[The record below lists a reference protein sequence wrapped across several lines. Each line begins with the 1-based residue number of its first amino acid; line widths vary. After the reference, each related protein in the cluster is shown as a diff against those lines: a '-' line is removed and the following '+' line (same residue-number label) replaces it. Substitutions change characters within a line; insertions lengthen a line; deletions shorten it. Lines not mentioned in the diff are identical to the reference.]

1 MAQTPASPR
10 PETARELQEVVRA
23 ERGAKCFLLLRDDDG
38 VQRLFVLDSERPR
51 VTVGRSEQ
59 NDLALSWDPQVSA
72 VHAELESIGGEWAIA
87 DDGLSRNG
95 TLVNG
100 VRIAGRKRLQDSD
113 AIRLGGTLVTYRHPA
128 AKVAMPT
135 ESAAG
140 APALDSVSDA
150 QRRVLIALCRPFKH
164 DARFETPATNDEIAR
179 ELSLSVEAIKTHLRL
194 LYRRFG
200 LSDLPQTEKRARLA
214 ELALRWGLVSER
226 DL

>member
-1 MAQTPASPR
+1 MAQPPASPR

-23 ERGAKCFLLLRDDDG
+23 ERAAESFLLLRDDEG

-59 NDLALSWDPQVSA
+59 NDLALPWDPQVSA

-100 VRIAGRKRLQDSD
+100 ARISGRKRLREGDG
-113 AIRLGGTLVTYRHPA
+113 IRLGGTLVVYRHPGPRSP
-128 AKVAMPT
+128 MPT
-135 ESAAG
+135 ESAAA
-140 APALDSVSDA
+140 APDVNSVSDT

-164 DARFETPATNDEIAR
+164 AARFETPATNEEIAR
-179 ELSLSVEAIKTHLRL
+179 ELNLSVEAIKTHFRL
-194 LYRRFG
+194 LYKRFG